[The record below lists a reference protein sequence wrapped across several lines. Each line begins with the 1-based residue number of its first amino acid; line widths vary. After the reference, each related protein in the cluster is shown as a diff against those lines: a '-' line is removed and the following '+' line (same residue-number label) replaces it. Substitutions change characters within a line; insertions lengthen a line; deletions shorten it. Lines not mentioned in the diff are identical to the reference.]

1 MIDERI
7 GHFEWADYNALL
19 DKADRDLAHLRSR
32 PEDELDIVFNLVTT
46 IDHVW
51 DWAMNDDR
59 LPTVKRDA
67 AAAARRDHPAIRA
80 INALSVAAKHLKLN
94 RTAPPK
100 TDSRRSG
107 WGEDPWGSGPWAL
120 ATSSIRSRLQAKSE
134 TSKMSQPRRSTGGA
148 ACLARVASHRK
159 CLRPAER
166 FADPVPR
173 VPARRAFPGFEFPV
187 AADAD
192 ESRDDDFAHRRFWAQ
207 PNRRFVAPHQRSPD
221 RA

>member
-19 DKADRDLAHLRSR
+19 DKADRNLAHLRSR

-148 ACLARVASHRK
+148 ACLARSRVSPEMSAASRTV
-159 CLRPAER
+159 CRSGPTCPSSAS
-166 FADPVPR
+166 VPR
-173 VPARRAFPGFEFPV
+173 LRVPGSRGRRREP
-187 AADAD
+187 
-192 ESRDDDFAHRRFWAQ
+192 R
-207 PNRRFVAPHQRSPD
+207 
-221 RA
+221 